1 MTELGSIERNLLA
14 ALAEADEPTQSDR
27 ERVRALVLQ
36 RVATATGIA
45 AATWVAGSS
54 GAAGSAATGTTAAGG
69 SAAAA
74 GSVATSSSVTAA
86 ATGAVAGGVALSG
99 GTAVTG
105 AAAGG
110 GAAVAGGTVAG
121 GAAAGGAA
129 VAGLKGLVAAKV
141 AASVLGVS
149 LAGGAGW
156 YAVNASAPAPQQPE
170 SVPAAVVPAAAV
182 PPARVAAPVEL
193 AVEEQETVQAED
205 TIEEAASAKDHKAAR
220 PAERTADR
228 LGEEAELLKSAQ
240 QAVNSGDT
248 TTALALIQKHATKYP
263 NGVLS
268 QERLGMRAITL
279 CRAGDSAQGSAAAK
293 RFLANNP
300 SSPISDR
307 VGSACGE

>member
-54 GAAGSAATGTTAAGG
+54 GAAGSAAA
-69 SAAAA
+69 
-74 GSVATSSSVTAA
+74 SSSVTAA
-86 ATGAVAGGVALSG
+86 ATGGGVALSG
-99 GTAVTG
+99 GAAATG
-105 AAAGG
+105 AAAT
-110 GAAVAGGTVAG
+110 GT
-121 GAAAGGAA
+121 AA

-141 AASVLGVS
+141 AATVLGVS

-156 YAVNASAPAPQQPE
+156 YAMNSTAPGPEQPQA
-170 SVPAAVVPAAAV
+170 VPAAVAPA
-182 PPARVAAPVEL
+182 VAAPAAQVAAPARP
-193 AVEEQETVQAED
+193 AVEMPEATPVEPS
-205 TIEEAASAKDHKAAR
+205 EEAAPAKEHKAAR
-220 PAERTADR
+220 TTERSAADR

-240 QAVNSGDT
+240 QAVNNGDSA
-248 TTALALIQKHATKYP
+248 TALALIQKHATKYP

-279 CRAGDSAQGSAAAK
+279 CRAGDSVQGAAAAK

-307 VGSACGE
+307 VRSACGE